1 MFIEEVGLKV
11 ITGPMFSEKSGVL
24 IHSLNISEAY
34 EGKKVIVFKPDSE
47 TRDGKCKV
55 VSRTGLTREAVELPD
70 FITDEAI
77 ADTVELCRDYDVI
90 GFDETQFFRGKIV
103 ELIQALI
110 FNKRVIVSGLNMD
123 YEGIPFGRMGDI
135 MALAD
140 EVEHLYPICASC
152 KKRRAVFSQ
161 RLSNGKPVTVKGQTI
176 QQGDKESYEPR
187 CRACFVPPIE

>member
-55 VSRTGLTREAVELPD
+55 VSRTGLVRTATELPECIND
-70 FITDEAI
+70 DVIES
-77 ADTVELCRDYDVI
+77 TVQLCKDYDVV
-90 GFDETQFFRGKIV
+90 GFDETQFFTGKIV

-110 FNKRVIVSGLNMD
+110 YEKRVIVSGLNMD
-123 YEGIPFGRMGDI
+123 YEGIPFGKMGDI

-140 EVEHLYPICASC
+140 EIEHLYPVCANC
-152 KKRRAVFSQ
+152 KKRRAIFSQ
-161 RLSNGKPVTVKGQTI
+161 RLNHGKPVTVKGQTV

>member
-34 EGKKVIVFKPDSE
+34 EGKKVMVFKPDCE

-55 VSRTGLTREAVELPD
+55 VSRTGLTREAEELPD
-70 FITDEAI
+70 FITDEVI
-77 ADTVELCRDYDVI
+77 ADTVEFCRNYDVI

-152 KKRRAVFSQ
+152 RKRRAVFSQ
-161 RLSNGKPVTVKGQTI
+161 RLSNGNPVTVKGQTI

-187 CRACFVPPIE
+187 CRVCFVPPTE

>member
-24 IHSLNISEAY
+24 IHSLNIAEAY

-55 VSRTGLTREAVELPD
+55 VSRTGLVREAVELPEC
-70 FITDEAI
+70 INDEVI
-77 ADTVELCRDYDVI
+77 FSTIELCRGYDVI
-90 GFDETQFFRGKIV
+90 GFDETQFFKGRIV

-110 FNKRVIVSGLNMD
+110 FEKRVIVSGLNMD

-135 MALAD
+135 IALAD
-140 EVEHLYPICASC
+140 EIEHLYPVCANC
-152 KKRRAVFSQ
+152 KKRRAIFSQ

-187 CRACFVPPIE
+187 CRVCFVPPIE